1 MPEMLVLALV
11 LAVAFYLVLRWRLR
25 RTGYTDWH
33 DRWKHVER
41 PRLQRIE
48 QAVRRGQAV
57 EDPNDAA
64 LAVELIDQTAS
75 VRTLVGAGERPIW
88 RRVGLPVL
96 FVGLG
101 LAAGLGVFAFAS
113 VAVLLALE
121 LVAKLATRGADERVV
136 RARRANEAL
145 LTGMAGRRENERS
158 S

>member
-1 MPEMLVLALV
+1 MPE
-11 LAVAFYLVLRWRLR
+11 
-25 RTGYTDWH
+25 
-33 DRWKHVER
+33 
-41 PRLQRIE
+41 
-48 QAVRRGQAV
+48 
-57 EDPNDAA
+57 
-64 LAVELIDQTAS
+64 
-75 VRTLVGAGERPIW
+75 